1 VEPHLAEILREGGP
15 AMIGFVASKIQAAQE
30 SGEASS
36 SADPATEAV
45 TLLALVDGLMM
56 HLLIGDID
64 ELAGLAAL
72 DGQLDRIFSPDRR
85 GA

>member
-1 VEPHLAEILREGGP
+1 
-15 AMIGFVASKIQAAQE
+15 
-30 SGEASS
+30 
-36 SADPATEAV
+36 
-45 TLLALVDGLMM
+45 MM

-64 ELAGLAAL
+64 EPAALTAL